1 MGALLVPQQ
10 VKGQIVGASSLFHH
24 VGPGAWG
31 LNLVIR
37 LGGKHLI
44 HKTILLAH
52 KYYNWIS
59 FHLNVLRYGFTAA
72 LENIQAIQNGF
83 LAYLLKFYTGF
94 W

>member
-52 KYYNWIS
+52 KYHN
-59 FHLNVLRYGFTAA
+59 
-72 LENIQAIQNGF
+72 
-83 LAYLLKFYTGF
+83 
-94 W
+94 

>member
-44 HKTILLAH
+44 PTAPSHQLNN
-52 KYYNWIS
+52 YYWLFNL
-59 FHLNVLRYGFTAA
+59 HT
-72 LENIQAIQNGF
+72 
-83 LAYLLKFYTGF
+83 
-94 W
+94 